1 LKLRMISGAIV
12 LVLLAVLSVDAGAQA
27 TSGAQSLNI
36 TPGARADAMGRANVA
51 LSNDATSNW
60 WNPAALA
67 GFNQKVFSLMHTQL
81 VPDLADDVYY
91 EYLGY
96 AQHVEGWGG
105 VGASLI
111 FLTYGKSVA
120 TDEQGLEQG
129 TFSSYELSPSVS
141 LGTEIA
147 KGLSAGISLKYVYVM
162 LAPKQYTLDKQ
173 AGTGD
178 TFAADLGLLYDIS
191 GLGIPVRIGANLQN
205 LGPNIS
211 FIDEDQSDPIGR
223 KLWLGIG
230 IKPFDT
236 GQFRFLTEFDMDKSL
251 IYSDEKPIWNAGME
265 LAYNNVA
272 ALRAGYIDD
281 VDGEI
286 KDPTFGFGIQV
297 STLSFDYASVPQAKG
312 LDRVSKFSLTYR
324 F

>member
-1 LKLRMISGAIV
+1 MKVRIISCAIF
-12 LVLLAVLSVDAGAQA
+12 LALLAVLSVQVHAQA

-67 GFNQKVFSLMHTQL
+67 GFNHRVFSLMHTQL

-111 FLTYGKSVA
+111 FLTYGKSIA
-120 TDEQGLEQG
+120 TDEQGVEQG
-129 TFSSYELSPSVS
+129 TFSSYELSPSIS
-141 LGTEIA
+141 LGTQVA
-147 KGLSAGISLKYVYVM
+147 KGLSAGITLKYVYVM
-162 LAPKQYTLDKQ
+162 LAPAQFTLDKR

-178 TFAADLGLLYDIS
+178 TFAADLGLLYDVS
-191 GLGIPVRIGANLQN
+191 GLGIPIKIGANLQN

-223 KLWLGIG
+223 KLWLGVG
-230 IKPFDT
+230 IKPLDT
-236 GQFRFLTEFDMDKSL
+236 GTFRILWETDMDKSL
-251 IYSDEKPIWNAGME
+251 IYADERPIWNTGLE
-265 LAYNNVA
+265 LGFSNYA
-272 ALRAGYIDD
+272 AFRAGYIYDK
-281 VDGEI
+281 DGEI
-286 KDPTFGFGIQV
+286 RDPTFGFGIQV
-297 STLSFDYASVPQAKG
+297 SSLAFDYASVPQARD
-312 LDRVSKFSLTYR
+312 LERVSKFSLTYR